1 MRPPTTKKGVE
12 KMSAI
17 KGDFTGFTFNGVHS
31 SELGLT
37 RVSDNSRYTENLYP
51 TIQDKTVQIPGAD
64 GTYYFG
70 SFYTQRPINISV
82 AFDDVSEE
90 QLQNIKRIFGDKKI
104 HDLIFDET
112 PYKVYR
118 VKSTGTPNL
127 KYVCFNKGP
136 DTFDRDY
143 EDNLKYETKEQL
155 YGVGAVSPFG
165 RVYKGEGQLN
175 FVCYSP
181 FARSRY
187 KYINNYTI
195 QNVPEWGPMD
205 NPSANN
211 VHYNLY
217 DWVDSAGLKRNDA
230 GKVVYD
236 TSYVIDKVQSTGVLV
251 YNPGN
256 FPVSFNLIF
265 DFTGSISNCLLSSA
279 QNQDFESHFLRFEN
293 LTLKTD
299 DDAIRI
305 NGSLNLIEGMKRN
318 YKEVEDSIGK
328 NPTAEGWYELDDETY
343 VLSSDTFADQT
354 KTYYRLFFTQSGTIY
369 NDCITQG
376 DFFKIPITSDLI
388 FLPITFEN
396 DAPNNFKG
404 YIEYDYLYY

>member
-37 RVSDNSRYTENLYP
+37 QVSDNSRYTENLYP

-82 AFDDVSEE
+82 AFDDISEE
-90 QLQNIKRIFGDKKI
+90 QLQNIKRVFGDKKI

-143 EDNLKYETKEQL
+143 EDNLRYETKEQL

-165 RVYKGEGQLN
+165 RIYKGEGQLN
-175 FVCYSP
+175 FVCYTP
-181 FARSRY
+181 FSRSRY
-187 KYINNYTI
+187 KYINDYTI

-205 NPSANN
+205 NPSATS

-230 GKVVYD
+230 GKVVNG
-236 TSYVIDKVQSTGVLV
+236 TSYIIDKVQSTGVLV

-265 DFTGSISNCLLSSA
+265 DFTGSISSCLLSSA
-279 QNQDFESHFLRFEN
+279 QNQDFENHFLRFEN

-318 YKEVEDSIGK
+318 YEEVEDSTGK
-328 NPTAEGWYELDDETY
+328 NPTAEGWYERSGQTYTLSLDTTAN
-343 VLSSDTFADQT
+343 SS
-354 KTYYRLFFTQSGTIY
+354 KTYYKLFFTQTGTIY
-369 NDCITQG
+369 NAYITQG

-388 FLPITFEN
+388 LLPITFEGG
-396 DAPNNFKG
+396 APTAFKG